1 MSTFLEVDNWT
12 EAHYQALKPCMELY
26 FLLLILLLLPT
37 LIFVLKKY
45 EHCKIEKDVSQN
57 YVSTSKSS

>member
-26 FLLLILLLLPT
+26 FLLLILFPT

-57 YVSTSKSS
+57 YVSISKSS